1 MGKIR
6 LALIAGG
13 KSAEREVS
21 LKGAKG
27 VLAALDPQKYEVL
40 SYDPAT
46 DLARLA
52 ADAAGLDVAFI
63 LLHGLYGED
72 GTIQGFLDLLGVPY
86 QGSGVLGSAIAMDK
100 NVAKI
105 LYRERG
111 LPVAPWCM
119 AEAADR
125 TNPNR
130 IAVQIGFPCVVKPV
144 RQGSSIG
151 MSIVRS
157 EEQLGTALEQAFSFD
172 NQVMVEKFIK
182 GREITAGVLGNEE
195 LTALPL
201 VEIIPDK
208 RFEFF
213 DYEAKYQPGATQEI
227 CPAPVDEGIQ
237 KKAQDFAVRAHR
249 ALKLRG
255 YSRTDMILAEN
266 GDLYLL
272 ETNTIPG
279 MTPTSLLP
287 QAAAAAGLSFPAL
300 LDALIGLA
308 LEKNEV
314 SYASNQ
320 MKRETL

>member
-1 MGKIR
+1 
-6 LALIAGG
+6 
-13 KSAEREVS
+13 
-21 LKGAKG
+21 
-27 VLAALDPQKYEVL
+27 
-40 SYDPAT
+40 
-46 DLARLA
+46 
-52 ADAAGLDVAFI
+52 
-63 LLHGLYGED
+63 
-72 GTIQGFLDLLGVPY
+72 
-86 QGSGVLGSAIAMDK
+86 
-100 NVAKI
+100 
-105 LYRERG
+105 
-111 LPVAPWCM
+111 
-119 AEAADR
+119 
-125 TNPNR
+125 
-130 IAVQIGFPCVVKPV
+130 
-144 RQGSSIG
+144 

-157 EEQLGTALEQAFSFD
+157 EEQLEAALEQAFSFD

-182 GREITAGVLGNEE
+182 GRELTAGVLGNEE